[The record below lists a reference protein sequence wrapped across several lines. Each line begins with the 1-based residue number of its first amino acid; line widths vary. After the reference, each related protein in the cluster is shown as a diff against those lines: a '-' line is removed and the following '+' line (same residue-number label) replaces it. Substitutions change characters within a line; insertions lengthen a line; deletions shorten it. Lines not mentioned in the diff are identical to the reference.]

1 MQYITIF
8 DISQKG
14 LDWFPGIIG
23 LAFVLF
29 GLGALGSRRPAAPRN
44 LAGLIPVTIGLLF
57 GVGAMGFQISNRQH
71 YQRVLAE
78 GRALVVEGPIENFH
92 PMPKQGHDS
101 ERFTVGGVLFSY
113 TDFSATPAFNNASSH
128 GGPLR
133 EGMVVRISYT
143 DSREFGGQL
152 AILRIEQRR

>member
-1 MQYITIF
+1 MQYVTIF
-8 DISQKG
+8 DLSQKG

-29 GLGALGSRRPAAPRN
+29 GLGALASRRPGASPKLKA
-44 LAGLIPVTIGLLF
+44 LIPVVIGTLF
-57 GVGAMGFQISNRQH
+57 GIGAMGFQISNRQH
-71 YQRVLAE
+71 YQQVLAQ
-78 GRALVVEGPIENFH
+78 GSALVVEGPIENFH
-92 PMPKQGHDS
+92 PMPKQGHDT
-101 ERFTVGGVLFSY
+101 EHFTVNGVYFSY
-113 TDFSATPAFNNASSH
+113 TDFSATPAFNNTSSH

-133 EGMVVRISYT
+133 EGLVVRIAYT